1 MSSRYLPGQGVAE
14 IGHPFRKLVDR
25 ERSTLSLASS
35 RHPHA
40 SGQEGPNLVG
50 GSAGLWIAKK

>member
-25 ERSTLSLASS
+25 ERSTLSLANS
-35 RHPHA
+35 RHTHA
-40 SGQEGPNLVG
+40 EGQEGPSHVG